1 MAAKAKPKPKTETR
15 YRSAVTGEWVK
26 PQYAK
31 THKTTTVRVTIK
43 KP

>member
-15 YRSAVTGEWVK
+15 YRSEWVK

-31 THKTTTVRVTIK
+31 THKKTTVRVTIK